1 MPARCCCIIPLRGG
15 IIISGVIMLVVSVA
29 LLGATFTHK
38 NPMIIHLSLIHVVLP
53 WIYIGFQI
61 ATAVVALYTIASGAI
76 AKLGMMRLNKF
87 LLWLLVFLLTIWEA
101 VCFILALVNRSKALA
116 ACEEAN
122 PSSSSSASADSPNN
136 TTLSVG
142 DYSATF
148 LGMEMG
154 NTYGLANC
162 AQAVQADVIG
172 SAIIL
177 FVGQIL
183 MFYAATVVGSYTA
196 KLRERKLGHRLRD
209 LEWDDNL
216 DELASSYR
224 ADARNAPKYPMNDL
238 NSKKKKG
245 FFKFGSK
252 K

>member
-1 MPARCCCIIPLRGG
+1 
-15 IIISGVIMLVVSVA
+15 MLAVSVA

-38 NPMIIHLSLIHVVLP
+38 NL
-53 WIYIGFQI
+53 
-61 ATAVVALYTIASGAI
+61 ATAVVSLYTIASGAI

-101 VCFILALVNRSKALA
+101 VCFILALVNRSKALT

-122 PSSSSSASADSPNN
+122 PSSSASAGSANN

-142 DYSATF
+142 DYSTTF

-177 FVGQIL
+177 FVGQLL